1 MRARDAGR
9 RPKTPQAGNA
19 EEAWQAARPGFPKP
33 GAPDT
38 SKRVRIDRPPR
49 NGHNAS
55 SQCFGS
61 ECQEKVEMDLGATR
75 NGAER
80 FFSEEPTGIR
90 RLALLLYT
98 LIGPP
103 FLLAMHMLTRT
114 DRRHDVLVIAAVV
127 LICTG
132 TLWVALRPT
141 PKERDWIYPIAIAP
155 TISCCLAFIGSG
167 ELGTAFLVVMA
178 TPMIWAAAISMAMV
192 SRIAWLT
199 ALCCCLVGIWIGSGS
214 LAAATANAAVF
225 GIICG
230 LITWVVYQK
239 SIRLRNTI
247 SAQKAVEQELRTN
260 EESYRNQ
267 FLHNSSAML
276 LIDPE
281 TGTILEANETAL
293 GFYGYSYTQITSMN
307 IDQINT
313 MSFAELKGM
322 MVVIREDFGGRFE
335 FIHRLADGSFRNV
348 DISSSRIQFRGRAT
362 LHVIVNDVTARKLA
376 EKQLDETIAALNES
390 SSKANLL
397 AAEACTAAKA
407 KGEFLATMSHEIRTP
422 MNGVIGMTELLLDT
436 NLSPEQSRFAQTIHS
451 SGESLLEII
460 NDILDYSKIE
470 SGKFTLD
477 AVGFDLAGKIDEFAD
492 SLALRASAKG
502 LEWNCA
508 IASDVPVDLV
518 GDPWRLNQVLTNLA
532 GNAIKFTTT
541 GEVAVTAT
549 LCEQTRSDVLL
560 KFSVRD
566 TGIGIPDDKL
576 GILFE
581 KFTQVDSSTSR
592 KYGGTG
598 LGLAISKQLAALMG
612 GDIGVESRE
621 GEGSTFWFT
630 ARFALQPNA
639 TPRRFDKPQELHHR
653 RILIAVDNP
662 TTREQL
668 SLQTQALGMLPMA
681 VADGTSALQELD
693 AAFLQ
698 SHSFDIVLVDRDMPG
713 MDGKELCAAIRS
725 DHRFDLTRIVMV
737 TPLTRPG
744 DAEEDPMDGFD
755 GCLTKP
761 VHRQELLHLLLSL
774 LCPGTDAA
782 SPPNPAAVHPTDGI
796 PTGRRHARILLV
808 EDNVVNLQVAKGML
822 KKIGYAPQTALSG
835 EEALQALATQRFD
848 LMLLDCQMP
857 GLDGFEVAKIIRSG
871 TSPFLDR
878 NIPIIAMTANAMPGD
893 REKCLFAGMNDY
905 MPKPINPRTLA
916 HKIATWTG
924 QRTESSD
931 APPADSP
938 GGSSDGAF
946 LAIDQFLA
954 NLDGDLDIALTI
966 LTDLPEVLLR
976 KSRELQQALA
986 DGDTA
991 KAHAQLHLLK
1001 GMSGNTCCTRLRDLT
1016 ASMERNLRNP
1026 DRPDLTHQFE
1036 STVASTIAEVQA
1048 FLAANKPALVPAT

>member
-1 MRARDAGR
+1 
-9 RPKTPQAGNA
+9 
-19 EEAWQAARPGFPKP
+19 
-33 GAPDT
+33 
-38 SKRVRIDRPPR
+38 
-49 NGHNAS
+49 
-55 SQCFGS
+55 
-61 ECQEKVEMDLGATR
+61 
-75 NGAER
+75 
-80 FFSEEPTGIR
+80 
-90 RLALLLYT
+90 
-98 LIGPP
+98 
-103 FLLAMHMLTRT
+103 
-114 DRRHDVLVIAAVV
+114 
-127 LICTG
+127 
-132 TLWVALRPT
+132 
-141 PKERDWIYPIAIAP
+141 
-155 TISCCLAFIGSG
+155 
-167 ELGTAFLVVMA
+167 
-178 TPMIWAAAISMAMV
+178 
-192 SRIAWLT
+192 
-199 ALCCCLVGIWIGSGS
+199 
-214 LAAATANAAVF
+214 
-225 GIICG
+225 
-230 LITWVVYQK
+230 
-239 SIRLRNTI
+239 
-247 SAQKAVEQELRTN
+247 
-260 EESYRNQ
+260 
-267 FLHNSSAML
+267 
-276 LIDPE
+276 
-281 TGTILEANETAL
+281 
-293 GFYGYSYTQITSMN
+293 
-307 IDQINT
+307 
-313 MSFAELKGM
+313 
-322 MVVIREDFGGRFE
+322 
-335 FIHRLADGSFRNV
+335 
-348 DISSSRIQFRGRAT
+348 
-362 LHVIVNDVTARKLA
+362 
-376 EKQLDETIAALNES
+376 
-390 SSKANLL
+390 
-397 AAEACTAAKA
+397 
-407 KGEFLATMSHEIRTP
+407 
-422 MNGVIGMTELLLDT
+422 
-436 NLSPEQSRFAQTIHS
+436 
-451 SGESLLEII
+451 
-460 NDILDYSKIE
+460 
-470 SGKFTLD
+470 
-477 AVGFDLAGKIDEFAD
+477 
-492 SLALRASAKG
+492 
-502 LEWNCA
+502 
-508 IASDVPVDLV
+508 
-518 GDPWRLNQVLTNLA
+518 
-532 GNAIKFTTT
+532 
-541 GEVAVTAT
+541 
-549 LCEQTRSDVLL
+549 
-560 KFSVRD
+560 
-566 TGIGIPDDKL
+566 
-576 GILFE
+576 
-581 KFTQVDSSTSR
+581 
-592 KYGGTG
+592 
-598 LGLAISKQLAALMG
+598 
-612 GDIGVESRE
+612 
-621 GEGSTFWFT
+621 
-630 ARFALQPNA
+630 
-639 TPRRFDKPQELHHR
+639 
-653 RILIAVDNP
+653 
-662 TTREQL
+662 
-668 SLQTQALGMLPMA
+668 
-681 VADGTSALQELD
+681 
-693 AAFLQ
+693 
-698 SHSFDIVLVDRDMPG
+698 